1 MNVRFEI
8 TTASGVTSEGWA
20 EVSDQTREE
29 LARLVRERF
38 EVDMARDFPNGRA
51 SFVFESY
58 DD

>member
-1 MNVRFEI
+1 MNVRF
-8 TTASGVTSEGWA
+8 
-20 EVSDQTREE
+20 E